1 MFALKNSAWVSQ
13 HFKILFFTK
22 TTSNKLQINTDTNRN
37 ERVSEA
43 MKLFKNKRI
52 VVSCIFFL
60 EYPVMKAARADML
73 SKVLHKGSRLKLMNH
88 C

>member
-43 MKLFKNKRI
+43 MKLFKNKI

>member
-43 MKLFKNKRI
+43 MKLFKK
-52 VVSCIFFL
+52 
-60 EYPVMKAARADML
+60 
-73 SKVLHKGSRLKLMNH
+73 LKE
-88 C
+88 